1 MMPVDHSPIT
11 PQKQTKYPLEKRNN
25 ITLKTSTE
33 SKIDLNK
40 INMKK
45 KGTKSQNRAHR
56 GFVPKG
62 KGGGEGDSL
71 PPFPLTGVDLR
82 FVFLAGG
89 GGGGGF
95 RLFNESISIFELCL
109 LKFGCGG
116 GGGAG
121 CGAPTDA
128 LSAGCD
134 SKYEPMRSVIRCFLL
149 NSVSFCLPV
158 SMCSLLRCR
167 KLFVDGGNGAALRV
181 VSGLDDAGEVGVL
194 S

>member
-1 MMPVDHSPIT
+1 MN
-11 PQKQTKYPLEKRNN
+11 Q
-25 ITLKTSTE
+25 
-33 SKIDLNK
+33 
-40 INMKK
+40 
-45 KGTKSQNRAHR
+45 AHR

-62 KGGGEGDSL
+62 NGGGDGDSL
-71 PPFPLTGVDLR
+71 PPPPFTGVDLK

-95 RLFNESISIFELCL
+95 LLFNESISIFEPCL

-116 GGGAG
+116 GGGAAGAG
-121 CGAPTDA
+121 CGAPCDA
-128 LSAGCD
+128 VSAGCG

-167 KLFVDGGNGAALRV
+167 KLFVDDGGGSGAGLRVV
-181 VSGLDDAGEVGVL
+181 VSGLDDAGEVVVL
-194 S
+194 SRPR